1 MKMQNPYNLEVY
13 KMSYELSKDV
23 ILEIEN
29 IKGKFRLQEQLLG
42 AITSIPA
49 NLMEFCSMNKPA
61 QQSEKLRTCI
71 GEAFEAEYWL
81 NLCKD
86 LELIEKT
93 KCEQFLERLI
103 EVRKKLFSLRDSV
116 KDRED

>member
-1 MKMQNPYNLEVY
+1 MNNPYNLEVY
-13 KMSYELSKDV
+13 KLSYELSKDV
-23 ILEIEN
+23 IKEIETF
-29 IKGKFRLQEQLLG
+29 KGKYMLQEQLLG

-61 QQSEKLRTCI
+61 QQSEKLRVCI

-81 NLCKD
+81 NICKD
-86 LELIEKT
+86 LEMIDKA
-93 KCEQFLERLI
+93 KADRLLNKLV
-103 EVRKKLFSLRDSV
+103 EVRKMLFNLRDSV

>member
-1 MKMQNPYNLEVY
+1 MQNPYNLEVY
-13 KMSYELSKDV
+13 KLSYDLSKDV
-23 ILEIEN
+23 ILELEN

-49 NLMEFCSMNKPA
+49 NLMEFCSMNKPP
-61 QQSEKLRTCI
+61 QQAEKLRVCI

-86 LELIEKT
+86 LELIDKS
-93 KCEQFLERLI
+93 KCEQFVYRVI

-116 KDRED
+116 KGRED